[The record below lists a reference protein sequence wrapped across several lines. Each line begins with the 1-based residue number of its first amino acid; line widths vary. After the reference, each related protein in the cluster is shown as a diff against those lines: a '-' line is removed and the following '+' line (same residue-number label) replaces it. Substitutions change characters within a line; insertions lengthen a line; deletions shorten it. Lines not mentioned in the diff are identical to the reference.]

1 MQYKILVVDND
12 LRSRK
17 NVCQLLG
24 EEGYDVDEADDG
36 HTALARLEAGRF
48 DLLICDV
55 VMPRMNA
62 FDVIKEMHSRSL
74 SIPVILITAHPEA
87 LAATGL
93 RDLPYF
99 TKPFNLYDLLHKTR
113 QLLGEELPKPKPA

>member
-1 MQYKILVVDND
+1 MPFKILVVDND

-17 NVCQLLG
+17 NVCQLLC

-36 HTALARLEAGRF
+36 HTALARLQTARF

-55 VMPRMNA
+55 VMPRLNA
-62 FDVIKEMHSRSL
+62 FEVIKEMRSRAL
-74 SIPVILITAHPEA
+74 SMPVILITAHPEA
-87 LAATGL
+87 LSATAL

-113 QLLGEELPKPKPA
+113 ELLGEELLKPRLD